1 MKIKNKIRWYHPQTE
16 YIWAT
21 EYINKIIHIQICIG
35 LRIAPQVQLIY
46 HIRFYIITYP
56 LMCHSF
62 NTMLIPFVEQFGMI
76 VLKAFF

>member
-1 MKIKNKIRWYHPQTE
+1 M
-16 YIWAT
+16 
-21 EYINKIIHIQICIG
+21 G

-62 NTMLIPFVEQFGMI
+62 NTVLIPFVEQIGMKLFFRSTKLLTA
-76 VLKAFF
+76 VAGCAFHT